1 MNENNTENG
10 NSSIAEAEE
19 GFVPPAGET
28 VEQRAERLESS
39 NKQLFERAK
48 KAEGFVKGE
57 DGKWTKP
64 PKSTTNNAPAAT
76 VIAPNQDQNNN
87 LSTVDTYALIDA
99 KVPQE
104 DIGEVA
110 EYAKFKK
117 ISIAD
122 ALKTPFVQGV
132 LKENAEKRNIAE
144 ATNTGGS
151 KRTTGKTSPEEVMA
165 NASKGVLP
173 DSDDGIADL
182 AQARIDAKR
191 SKKN

>member
-10 NSSIAEAEE
+10 NSSNAETEE

-28 VEQRAERLESS
+28 IEQKAERLERS

-48 KAEGFVKGE
+48 KGEGFVKGD
-57 DGKWTKP
+57 DGKWVKP
-64 PKSTTNNAPAAT
+64 QKSTTETAPAAT
-76 VIAPNQDQNNN
+76 VTTPNQDQSKN
-87 LSTVDTYALIDA
+87 LSTIDTYALIDA

-104 DIGEVA
+104 DIAEVA
-110 EYAKFKK
+110 EYAANKK

-122 ALKTPFVQGV
+122 ALKSSYVQGV

-144 ATNTGGS
+144 ATNTGSS

-173 DSDDGIADL
+173 DSDEGIADL